1 MVLHKLVSSV
11 SIAKKKK
18 IANVYTTRKND
29 HIQPSIQIPH
39 IYTELEERNIQ
50 SLNV

>member
-1 MVLHKLVSSV
+1 MVSHKLVSSV
-11 SIAKKKK
+11 SIVKKKT
-18 IANVYTTRKND
+18 ANVYTTRKND

-50 SLNV
+50 SLNM